1 MSMGGGGDPKIF
13 DLGSGI
19 PTGPS
24 DAEIG
29 QRYMAD
35 TLWNNY
41 YNRAMP
47 QMANQIGNGARL
59 NQLIVQQNQMGNGG
73 LMARGLSQLNQATA
87 PQAGLVAGM
96 QSRNAARMGVQADPA
111 TQAAM
116 NNANALTQASTRVG
130 LANQTRLNMANA
142 QRDLR
147 YSGGL
152 GGIYQ

>member
-13 DLGSGI
+13 DLGPGISG
-19 PTGPS
+19 PTPM
-24 DAEIG
+24 EMN
-29 QRYMAD
+29 QRAMAD

-47 QMANQIGNGARL
+47 QMANQIGSGARL
-59 NQLIVQQNQMGNGG
+59 SQLMVQQNQMGRGG
-73 LMARGLSQLNQATA
+73 LMARGMQQVNQALA

-116 NNANALTQASTRVG
+116 NSQNALQQASTRVG
-130 LANQTRLNMANA
+130 LANQTRLNMDNA

-152 GGIYQ
+152 GGMML

>member
-47 QMANQIGNGARL
+47 QMANQIGSGARL
-59 NQLIVQQNQMGNGG
+59 NQLMVQQNQMANGG
-73 LMARGLSQLNQATA
+73 LMVKGVSQLNQAMA

-96 QSRNAARMGVQADPA
+96 QSRNAARMGVQADPT

-116 NNANALTQASTRVG
+116 NSANALQQASTRVG